1 MLTRILSPAAEAPC
15 HHLCPA
21 DFFWSQKYK
30 QIQPH
35 ALVLDEPNITSFGTC
50 NIFLT
55 MTVNAISPKYCPP
68 RMSASAW
75 SLPTGSKS
83 SGREQ
88 YSLRFA
94 ASLGG
99 KTEASSKEGQHECM
113 LCNISFYLIPTLA
126 KPMSRK
132 YNVVPI
138 DPLLMMVSPFE
149 NACTWSSWN
158 VKCLDSRCNPLT
170 CTNAIAVSYPQT
182 LDALVHKLI
191 IKTIE
196 EPKLR
201 PTGLQELHISSWE
214 NDSLEGNKPSLIL
227 LTSLIKQLKDTF
239 LAVWVVLQ
247 TKSENKIGE

>member
-1 MLTRILSPAAEAPC
+1 V
-15 HHLCPA
+15 LCA
-21 DFFWSQKYK
+21 DFENCHLLRRLPVIICVL
-30 QIQPH
+30 QISSEVRKTSKFSH
-35 ALVLDEPNITSFGTC
+35 MLVLEERNITSLGTC

-55 MTVNAISPKYCPP
+55 MTVNAISPKYCSP

-75 SLPTGSKS
+75 PLPTGSKS

-132 YNVVPI
+132 YNVLPM

-149 NACTWSSWN
+149 NACT
-158 VKCLDSRCNPLT
+158 
-170 CTNAIAVSYPQT
+170 
-182 LDALVHKLI
+182 
-191 IKTIE
+191 
-196 EPKLR
+196 
-201 PTGLQELHISSWE
+201 
-214 NDSLEGNKPSLIL
+214 
-227 LTSLIKQLKDTF
+227 
-239 LAVWVVLQ
+239 
-247 TKSENKIGE
+247 